1 MGTELSLLGEIVT
14 LSCDPSVNLDEFL
27 DKVASSPGLAAEV
40 VRAGNSALYG
50 MEGKIDRL
58 QRAVTILGPRAVASI
73 ASAVVVHHAL
83 GNAGIGG
90 LEGEAIWMHSLETGE
105 CARILA
111 LHLDPR
117 IDHQAYLA
125 GLFHHLGS
133 GDAPGDPMESS
144 GTFPAALRS
153 VLGDHRPVGEV
164 PEPSRSLAALV
175 RAAHAAVR
183 DPRAGW
189 KDDVP
194 GDEELLADLGLLD
207 DEICGIRRS
216 VHERVKELVAVFG

>member
-14 LSCDPSVNLDEFL
+14 LSCDPGVNLDEFL
-27 DKVASSPGLAAEV
+27 DKVASSPGLATEV

-73 ASAVVVHHAL
+73 ASGVVVHHTL
-83 GNAGIGG
+83 GNARIGG

-117 IDHQAYLA
+117 IDHQAQLA
-125 GLFHHLGS
+125 GFLHHLGS
-133 GDAPGDPMESS
+133 ADAPGEAMESS
-144 GTFPAALRS
+144 RTFPAALRG
-153 VLGDHRPVGEV
+153 VLGDHRPGGEV
-164 PEPSRSLAALV
+164 PEPSRSLTALV

-183 DPRAGW
+183 DPCAGW
-189 KDDVP
+189 KDEVP

-216 VHERVKELVAVFG
+216 VRERVKELVAVFG